1 MLFDTDWTQ
10 YCEQQKIN
18 ISLYQNLLRHVLRGK
33 HPSLYSHTL
42 LMLLSQKRI
51 CCVVCSKS
59 IITHT
64 GETLLTYLRIMQT
77 WVLSGFPQIKHCKQN
92 SPWYIYMQKLWVSDF
107 SSLSSSWWLVSNL
120 YKIVILL
127 TLYYITVLH
136 YCACSGG
143 FFFWAGVF
151 LACGC
156 DFSYY
161 NEGGSAKDMWTLSFL
176 PKLTTSSKHP
186 V

>member
-18 ISLYQNLLRHVLRGK
+18 ISLYQNLLRHVLRGE

-42 LMLLSQKRI
+42 LMLSSQKRI

-77 WVLSGFPQIKHCKQN
+77 WVLSGFPQIKHTHKTTSTIFIHKSYKVSN
-92 SPWYIYMQKLWVSDF
+92 IPIHSSHNYWLVTSIIIWIRGPWYSCQAGNIPKA
-107 SSLSSSWWLVSNL
+107 SWLIFPSRP
-120 YKIVILL
+120 
-127 TLYYITVLH
+127 TG
-136 YCACSGG
+136 SGKSPVRETKYL
-143 FFFWAGVF
+143 FFWY
-151 LACGC
+151 L
-156 DFSYY
+156 
-161 NEGGSAKDMWTLSFL
+161 LQQ
-176 PKLTTSSKHP
+176 
-186 V
+186 